1 MAVSE
6 KYEVYKCNVCGN
18 VVVVATVGG
27 GELTCCGEAMEK
39 LEPRQLEEG
48 GVIHIPVIKKEDDK
62 IVVEVGEVS
71 HPMDDDHYIAFI
83 ELIVGDK
90 IYIASLNP
98 GDEPKAVFDVC
109 AEVADCKAN
118 EYCTK
123 HGFWNSN

>member
-6 KYEVYKCNVCGN
+6 KYEVYKCNICGN
-18 VVVVATVGG
+18 VVIVTNVGG
-27 GELTCCGEAMEK
+27 GELVCCGEAMEL

-48 GVIHIPVIKKEDDK
+48 GVKHIPVIKKEDDK
-62 IVVEVGEVS
+62 IVVEVGEVT

-83 ELIVGDK
+83 ELIVNDK
-90 IYIASLNP
+90 IYVASLNP

-109 AEVADCKAN
+109 VDVADCKAN

-123 HGFWNSN
+123 HGLWNS

>member
-1 MAVSE
+1 MPVSE
-6 KYEVYKCNVCGN
+6 KYEVYKCNLCGN
-18 VVVVATVGG
+18 VVIVTAVGG
-27 GELTCCGEAMEK
+27 GELVCCGEAMEL

-48 GVIHIPVIKKEDDK
+48 GVKHIPIIKKEDDK

-83 ELIVGDK
+83 ELIVNDK
-90 IYIASLNP
+90 IYVASLKP

-109 AEVADCKAN
+109 ADVEDCKAN

-123 HGFWNSN
+123 HGFWNS